1 MSNNEKRKTDI
12 CILHDDSE
20 TLATWIRE
28 LNVLKQGL
36 GGALSGHITGVDS
49 GIAPVIFI
57 DAATEGWQEWAQGLD
72 RDDKSVILVIQEND
86 FLPNAADLKHADD
99 LLVYPFRMAEVLS
112 VYRHHHYRLAQQQL
126 MTEVVEAEMA
136 MNDANQTLERILQ
149 SKTPRRHQNI
159 KGIQVMSRHLSGLKP
174 GGDYFDIFES
184 DKRDFVN
191 LLLVDSSTY
200 GISAALLG
208 MILSS
213 SARIAND
220 AQLSTSDWVRTIY
233 NELKVTLGESGH
245 FSVFFGR
252 INRRDFSLHYQ
263 LYGSIAAFKVEK
275 DGVSTS
281 LMKHGEAITESK
293 APANAAETVVTLNPK
308 DRLVLLSDGFVSGV
322 GEFHLHKIFSE
333 KLEQEP
339 FSLVNELSFQIKS
352 KLNKGETFPGE
363 DCSAIVI
370 DVENRVLRLAP
381 TG

>member
-1 MSNNEKRKTDI
+1 MSNRERKKTDV
-12 CILHDDSE
+12 CCLADPK
-20 TLATWIRE
+20 TLALWTKE
-28 LNVLKQGL
+28 LNVLKQSMGS
-36 GGALSGHITGVDS
+36 AFSGNISSVET
-49 GIAPVIFI
+49 GIAPIILV
-57 DAATEGWQEWAQGLD
+57 DAEKEGWQDWVQDLD
-72 RDDKSVILVIQEND
+72 REGKSVILVVQEKD
-86 FLPNAADLKHADD
+86 FLPNTADLKHADD
-99 LLVYPFRMAEVLS
+99 LLVYPFRMAEFLS
-112 VYRHHHYRLAQQQL
+112 VYRHHHFRLAHQQL
-126 MTEVVEAEMA
+126 MTEVQEVEETMSE
-136 MNDANQTLERILQ
+136 ANVTLERILQ
-149 SKTPRRHQNI
+149 AKTPKRHHNI

-174 GGDYFDIFES
+174 GGDYFDVFES

-191 LLLVDSSTY
+191 MLLVDSSTY

-220 AQLSTSDWVRTIY
+220 AQLSTADWVRTIY
-233 NELKVTLGESGH
+233 NELKVTLGEQGH

-263 LYGSIAAFKVEK
+263 LYGSVEVFKVEK
-275 DGVSTS
+275 DGTS
-281 LMKHGEAITESK
+281 ERLDKQGEAITESK
-293 APANAAETVVTLNPK
+293 APGAEVKEAVVQLNPK
-308 DRLVLLSDGFVSGV
+308 DRLVLLSDGFVNGV
-322 GEFHLHKIFSE
+322 GEFHLQKIFSE

-339 FSLVNELSFQIKS
+339 FNLVNELSFQIKS